1 MAAPTLERSLELVF
15 GHEGGLSMD
24 RADRGN
30 WTSGTIGKGQLK
42 GTKYG
47 ISAMAYP
54 TLDIKN
60 LTLEAAAS
68 IYRRDYWAKVKG
80 DDLPAGVDHA
90 VFDFAV
96 NSGPARAA
104 MALQR
109 CVGVA
114 DDGHIGPLTLAAV
127 NKQNPATLIGKLC
140 SERLAFLRKI
150 STWPKYGKGW
160 TKRVQKVEQEALK
173 MAAAPIPDVEPI
185 ANPPK
190 NSWLA
195 VLVQALFKR
204 NTA

>member
-24 RADRGN
+24 RKDRGN
-30 WTSGTIGKGQLK
+30 WTTGVIGKGQLK

-54 TLDIKN
+54 TIDIKN

-90 VFDFAV
+90 LFDFAV

-114 DDGHIGPLTLAAV
+114 DDGQIGPLTLAAV
-127 NKQNPATLIGKLC
+127 RKQNPATLISKLC
-140 SERLAFLRKI
+140 AERLAFLRKI
-150 STWPKYGKGW
+150 STWPTYGKGW

-173 MAAAPIPDVEPI
+173 MAAAPIPDVEPV
-185 ANPPK
+185 ATPPK
-190 NSWLA
+190 PSLLA
-195 VLVQALFKR
+195 AIASFFKR
-204 NTA
+204 SAA